1 MPRAEKPS
9 PIIMRRRL
17 SCRSARVP
25 AGRLR
30 SRVGRNPVRVTRAML
45 AADPVFWKMYTPS
58 PKLVRPLPME
68 EISSPAKR
76 RRNRE
81 KLLRDALEEEAAWFM
96 ETNSLSLVYEEAVR
110 PAVCSLV

>member
-1 MPRAEKPS
+1 
-9 PIIMRRRL
+9 
-17 SCRSARVP
+17 
-25 AGRLR
+25 
-30 SRVGRNPVRVTRAML
+30 
-45 AADPVFWKMYTPS
+45 
-58 PKLVRPLPME
+58 ME

-110 PAVCSLV
+110 PAVCLLV